1 MEDYAEVR
9 CLFCLTGHEEAIV
22 RAVEDK
28 GLGRAIY
35 PRKHKRLRHG
45 MQWEDA
51 YAPLL
56 PGYVFVYSPALDSA
70 AQSTLAGIQS
80 VIRLLR
86 YENRDGSAILSGAD
100 RQFADWVWLHG
111 GLIGVLKAIKL
122 GDHVEIVDGLFKAF
136 HGRVVQMD
144 RRKQLARIEL
154 DILGGAKYLWLS
166 YDCLKEPA
174 RETE

>member
-70 AQSTLAGIQS
+70 ANPTLAGIQS

-86 YENRDGSAILSGAD
+86 YENRTEAPFFPGRTGSLRTGSGCTA
-100 RQFADWVWLHG
+100 A
-111 GLIGVLKAIKL
+111 
-122 GDHVEIVDGLFKAF
+122 
-136 HGRVVQMD
+136 
-144 RRKQLARIEL
+144 
-154 DILGGAKYLWLS
+154 
-166 YDCLKEPA
+166 
-174 RETE
+174 

>member
-1 MEDYAEVR
+1 M
-9 CLFCLTGHEEAIV
+9 
-22 RAVEDK
+22 
-28 GLGRAIY
+28 
-35 PRKHKRLRHG
+35 
-45 MQWEDA
+45 
-51 YAPLL
+51 
-56 PGYVFVYSPALDSA
+56 
-70 AQSTLAGIQS
+70 
-80 VIRLLR
+80 
-86 YENRDGSAILSGAD
+86 
-100 RQFADWVWLHG
+100 
-111 GLIGVLKAIKL
+111 LKAIKL

>member
-80 VIRLLR
+80 V
-86 YENRDGSAILSGAD
+86 ILSGAD